1 MATPARRRSAARR
14 SAGARRSAAT
24 RRATTTRRPAGAR
37 RTTRPKRRPRG
48 QAARRAREAKAFTL
62 LLIGAFVIAAVSTY
76 PVTSTLVLVLA
87 AAAAL
92 TVYLARTG
100 RLRLPASLAGAAGA
114 GPRRDFTH
122 TIAAYQAMDY
132 TEFEHAMAD
141 LARRDPAVRSTD
153 VSGGKN
159 DRGLDV
165 LVHLHSGDRY
175 LLQCKRW
182 KGRVGSEEVMKING
196 TYRDIHHCVGAAI
209 ITTSAFTADAER
221 TNAMLPKALR
231 LIDGRGLARWASGGR
246 PPWA

>member
-1 MATPARRRSAARR
+1 M
-14 SAGARRSAAT
+14 G
-24 RRATTTRRPAGAR
+24 
-37 RTTRPKRRPRG
+37 
-48 QAARRAREAKAFTL
+48 
-62 LLIGAFVIAAVSTY
+62 
-76 PVTSTLVLVLA
+76 
-87 AAAAL
+87 
-92 TVYLARTG
+92 
-100 RLRLPASLAGAAGA
+100 
-114 GPRRDFTH
+114 
-122 TIAAYQAMDY
+122 Y
-132 TEFEHAMAD
+132 TEFEHAVAD
-141 LARRDPAVRSTD
+141 LARRDPAVRRTD

-196 TYRDIHHCVGAAI
+196 TYRDIHNCVGAAI

>member
-1 MATPARRRSAARR
+1 MAAPARRRSAA
-14 SAGARRSAAT
+14 
-24 RRATTTRRPAGAR
+24 TRRP
-37 RTTRPKRRPRG
+37 TRPKRRPRG
-48 QAARRAREAKAFTL
+48 KAARRRAREGKALTA
-62 LLIGAFVIAAVSTY
+62 LLIGAFVVAAVSAY
-76 PVTSTLVLVLA
+76 PVVSTIVIVLA

-92 TVYLARTG
+92 TIYLSRTG
-100 RLRLPASLAGAAGA
+100 RLRLPAGIAGAAGV
-114 GPRRDFTH
+114 GPRRDLTH
-122 TIAAYQAMDY
+122 TIAAYQAMGY
-132 TEFEHAMAD
+132 TEFEHAVAD
-141 LARRDPAVRSTD
+141 LARRDPAVRKTD

-196 TYRDIHHCVGAAI
+196 TYRDIHDCVGAAI

>member
-1 MATPARRRSAARR
+1 MSA
-14 SAGARRSAAT
+14 
-24 RRATTTRRPAGAR
+24 
-37 RTTRPKRRPRG
+37 
-48 QAARRAREAKAFTL
+48 
-62 LLIGAFVIAAVSTY
+62 Y
-76 PVTSTLVLVLA
+76 PVTSTLVIVLA

-92 TVYLARTG
+92 TVHLARTG
-100 RLRLPASLAGAAGA
+100 RLRLPAGPAGAAGT
-114 GPRRDFTH
+114 GPHRDFTH
-122 TIAAYQAMDY
+122 TIAAYQAMGS

-141 LARRDPAVRSTD
+141 LARRDPAVRGTD

-209 ITTSAFTADAER
+209 ITTGAFTADAER
-221 TNAMLPKALR
+221 TNAMLPTALR